1 MQREALAERPS
12 LAAMLDEEALA
23 EARRAIGQAL
33 GDGDVDHFLLE
44 LVALS
49 RFPIAHR
56 DTFVAALGFDARD
69 PDENPRFTGVL
80 EADDGTRTH
89 DLLHGNY

>member
-49 RFPIAHR
+49 WFPIAHR

-69 PDENPRFTGVL
+69 PDGNPPIYGGFRSG
-80 EADDGTRTH
+80 
-89 DLLHGNY
+89 